1 MSNHVSNRKLT
12 NTYQSVVSGGILFLK
27 YKLRAKQSVFETKPD
42 TENPPQHRNLAFVTG
57 EVGGG
62 KGAEGGE
69 GTGGAGHQLEKFGGL
84 EKARSL

>member
-12 NTYQSVVSGGILFLK
+12 NTYQSVVSGGTLFLK

-62 KGAEGGE
+62 KGAGGGE
-69 GTGGAGHQLEKFGGL
+69 GTGGGAGGAGHQLEEF
-84 EKARSL
+84 

>member
-1 MSNHVSNRKLT
+1 M
-12 NTYQSVVSGGILFLK
+12 VSGGILFLK

-69 GTGGAGHQLEKFGGL
+69 GTGGGAGGAGGAGHQLEKFGGL

>member
-1 MSNHVSNRKLT
+1 M
-12 NTYQSVVSGGILFLK
+12 VSGGILFLK

-69 GTGGAGHQLEKFGGL
+69 GTGGAGHQLEEFGGL